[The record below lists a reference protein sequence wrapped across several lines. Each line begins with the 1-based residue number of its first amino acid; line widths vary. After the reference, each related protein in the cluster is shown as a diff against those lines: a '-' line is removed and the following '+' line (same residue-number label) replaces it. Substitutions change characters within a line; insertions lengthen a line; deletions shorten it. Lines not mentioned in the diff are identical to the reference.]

1 MTREKPGCRTLGS
14 VTIVWLSDH
23 RSRRP
28 VLSPLR
34 NCVDKRHVWPNWAS
48 RCKPWR
54 CMLKDIN
61 IRRPI
66 WQGLRRFEAYCQL
79 PLYDVEKEMQ
89 HGWALAAMRAAWVAS
104 SLLSKVHCESK
115 KQDTKLLPTTSPNIN
130 RFSNIFT
137 DGLGSKFPPN
147 SCLN

>member
-28 VLSPLR
+28 VLCPLR

-61 IRRPI
+61 IRRPV

-89 HGWALAAMRAAWVAS
+89 RGWALAAMRAAWVAS

-115 KQDTKLLPTTSPNIN
+115 KTL
-130 RFSNIFT
+130 
-137 DGLGSKFPPN
+137 N
-147 SCLN
+147 SCSQLHQILTDFQTFSLTDSVVNFHQTRV